1 MPMAKASIGD
11 GYADMTGYVH
21 YYNLN
26 PNYYSPDYNIFY
38 DAGEFMMNHVP
49 QADYEAWKQ
58 ALNKA
63 VIYKKMTDKGYYEK
77 LNEDIKLLEWYSAIN

>member
-1 MPMAKASIGD
+1 MPK
-11 GYADMTGYVH
+11 
-21 YYNLN
+21 
-26 PNYYSPDYNIFY
+26 
-38 DAGEFMMNHVP
+38 
-49 QADYEAWKQ
+49 ADYEAWKQ

>member
-49 QADYEAWKQ
+49 FQ
-58 ALNKA
+58 
-63 VIYKKMTDKGYYEK
+63 K